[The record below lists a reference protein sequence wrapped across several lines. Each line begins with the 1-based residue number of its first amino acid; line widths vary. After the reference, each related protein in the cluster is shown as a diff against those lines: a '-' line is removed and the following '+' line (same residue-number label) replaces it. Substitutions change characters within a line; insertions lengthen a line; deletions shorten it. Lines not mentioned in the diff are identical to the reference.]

1 MTTVQLEDGAIEAL
15 VRARRRD
22 LLVADD
28 PLRGRRIY
36 IPLHQVK
43 GFKGAFAAESAVPAG
58 GSRAS
63 GEVPSAQA
71 NGGKPDDDGDGA
83 EALPTGYRAM
93 LLEAKGTFAEVRL
106 SARQALHGYLAG
118 VMNDFALFCTP
129 LHGAV
134 LLPLQHVQALS
145 PYPAGL
151 APYRLEPEQFP
162 IRPLSLGLSR
172 HFEQQ
177 LERLEGEM
185 TVLCRGFLPDVA
197 GVLGPV
203 RDGFVP
209 VTEADGG
216 RLLLPVSALR
226 AVFL

>member
-1 MTTVQLEDGAIEAL
+1 MTTVQLEDGAIEAV

-28 PLRGRRIY
+28 PLRSRRIY

-43 GFKGAFAAESAVPAG
+43 GFKGSFAAEP
-58 GSRAS
+58 
-63 GEVPSAQA
+63 
-71 NGGKPDDDGDGA
+71 DGA
-83 EALPTGYRAM
+83 HERDGESAERTIGSEPRDEAGIGATVLPTGYRAM
-93 LLEAKGTFAEVRL
+93 LLEAKGTFAELRL
-106 SARQALHGYLAG
+106 SARHVLHGYLAG

-134 LLPLQHVQALS
+134 LLPLEHVQALS

-151 APYRLEPEQFP
+151 SPYRLKPEQFP

-185 TVLCRGFLPDVA
+185 TVLCRGGYPDVA

-203 RDGFVP
+203 KDGFVP
-209 VTEADGG
+209 ITEADGG
-216 RLLLPVSALR
+216 KLLLPVRALK